1 MPCGISHRS
10 GPVKLFCGNED
21 YMNGA
26 KRVEKFDS
34 EALGSLREVLTQFDL
49 DSFQASELLSAFL
62 NGRGYGADARLV
74 QDAVLRMEGG
84 QCDADCMQAQL
95 ERVALVM

>member
-1 MPCGISHRS
+1 
-10 GPVKLFCGNED
+10 
-21 YMNGA
+21 MNSA

-34 EALGSLREVLTQFDL
+34 EALGCLREVLTQADL
-49 DSFQASELLSAFL
+49 DSFEASGLLATFL

-74 QDAVLRMEGG
+74 QDAVLRMDGG
-84 QCDADCMQAQL
+84 QCDADCMQAEL